1 MLYEKHLIKP
11 PEWQDFWRW
20 QFYLNFS
27 VHTEDSEMSSKFET
41 LIRDFLTESSE
52 RVCLIYDDAETEIKV
67 TLNDLKLCVENLLNV
82 ELTSSVVGIA
92 FDVGSKD
99 VLSVV
104 PSILSVLLKKV
115 WFLFVWLDGKL
126 QYFWACRSRI
136 ESKRRNLFLRKFV
149 DYLKLSGCYVTV

>member
-1 MLYEKHLIKP
+1 
-11 PEWQDFWRW
+11 
-20 QFYLNFS
+20 
-27 VHTEDSEMSSKFET
+27 MSSKFET

-115 WFLFVWLDGKL
+115 
-126 QYFWACRSRI
+126 
-136 ESKRRNLFLRKFV
+136 
-149 DYLKLSGCYVTV
+149 

>member
-1 MLYEKHLIKP
+1 
-11 PEWQDFWRW
+11 
-20 QFYLNFS
+20 
-27 VHTEDSEMSSKFET
+27 MSSKFET

-82 ELTSSVVGIA
+82 ELTSVVGIA

-115 WFLFVWLDGKL
+115 
-126 QYFWACRSRI
+126 
-136 ESKRRNLFLRKFV
+136 
-149 DYLKLSGCYVTV
+149 

>member
-1 MLYEKHLIKP
+1 
-11 PEWQDFWRW
+11 
-20 QFYLNFS
+20 
-27 VHTEDSEMSSKFET
+27 MSSKFET

-82 ELTSSVVGIA
+82 ELTSVVGIA

-104 PSILSVLLKKV
+104 PSILSGLLKKV
-115 WFLFVWLDGKL
+115 
-126 QYFWACRSRI
+126 
-136 ESKRRNLFLRKFV
+136 
-149 DYLKLSGCYVTV
+149 